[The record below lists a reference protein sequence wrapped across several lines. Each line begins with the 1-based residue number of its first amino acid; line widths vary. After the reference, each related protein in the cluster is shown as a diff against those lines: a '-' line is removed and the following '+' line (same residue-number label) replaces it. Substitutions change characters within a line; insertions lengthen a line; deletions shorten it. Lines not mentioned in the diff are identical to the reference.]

1 MKNVLYVILISFLFL
16 SCNGQTKGEKAQ
28 DKVAKRRDSIRA
40 TEAAINKNLQWKPV
54 TKDSLLWKNKNGD
67 IGIRSA
73 YYVEPDELVE
83 TYLTKFCDEANTP
96 YKNIIDAETFKLI
109 TGNMGWGGYF
119 KDSRHVYHFF
129 GNSGGGNLSIA
140 DVDYKTFENLSDCY
154 ARDKNY
160 IYDLRF
166 GKIEEIDAKTFVLID
181 AEKCIGRDKKG
192 YYNGNDLLTEE
203 RLKDDPETRAIIKK
217 DKKRNHKK
225 AKQLSD

>member
-1 MKNVLYVILISFLFL
+1 
-16 SCNGQTKGEKAQ
+16 
-28 DKVAKRRDSIRA
+28 
-40 TEAAINKNLQWKPV
+40 
-54 TKDSLLWKNKNGD
+54 
-67 IGIRSA
+67 
-73 YYVEPDELVE
+73 
-83 TYLTKFCDEANTP
+83 
-96 YKNIIDAETFKLI
+96 
-109 TGNMGWGGYF
+109 MGWGGYF
-119 KDSRHVYHFF
+119 KDSGHVYHFF

-181 AEKCIGRDKKG
+181 AEKCIGRDKNG

-203 RLKDDPETRAIIKK
+203 RLKDDPETRAIINK

-225 AKQLSD
+225 VKKLSRSVTQKNETTYFSHNRICTHKLRGHTSPKQLYSPMRLP